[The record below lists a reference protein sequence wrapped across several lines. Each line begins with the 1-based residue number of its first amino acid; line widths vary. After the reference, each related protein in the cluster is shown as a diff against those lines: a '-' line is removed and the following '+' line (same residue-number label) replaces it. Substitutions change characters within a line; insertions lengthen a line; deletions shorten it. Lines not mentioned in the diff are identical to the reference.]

1 MIQSMTGFGTAEK
14 NINGFGTVSV
24 ELRSTNHKFLETVLH
39 LPEGFLSVED
49 RLKKMV
55 ESSIKRGRVTC
66 VVSLVGKT
74 LPEVSV
80 NRHLFLRYL
89 KTTRELRKL
98 SNISEEVSIDT
109 LINLPGVI
117 SLSERKISPNR
128 IWPGFK
134 KAMETALKDLVS
146 MRSREGK
153 ALSGHLKSGIE
164 ELKASS
170 EFIKERFKKAIREKS
185 EQLKNDVEKA
195 VFLKESDITEETDRL
210 TYHIKNFKNKLGVSG
225 PIGKE
230 LDFICQEMQRE
241 ANTIGAKSVDVQV
254 SGRVVQIKSQI
265 EKLREQ
271 AQNVE

>member
-1 MIQSMTGFGTAEK
+1 MIQSMTGFGTADK

-39 LPEGFLSVED
+39 LPDGFLAVED

-66 VVSLVGKT
+66 VISIVGKS

-80 NRHLFLRYL
+80 NRQLFLRYL
-89 KTTRELRKL
+89 KTTRELRKQCG
-98 SNISEEVSIDT
+98 IEEEVSIDT

-134 KAMETALKDLVS
+134 KAMDSALGDLVS
-146 MRSREGK
+146 MRSREGQ
-153 ALSGHLKSGIE
+153 ALSVHLKAGIE
-164 ELKASS
+164 ELRLSS
-170 EFIKERFKKAIREKS
+170 EFIKGRFKKVVREKS
-185 EQLKNDVEKA
+185 GQFKSDVERA

-210 TYHIKNFKNKLGVSG
+210 TYHIKNFKNKLGSSG

-241 ANTIGAKSVDVQV
+241 ANTIGAKSVDVRV

-271 AQNVE
+271 VQNVE